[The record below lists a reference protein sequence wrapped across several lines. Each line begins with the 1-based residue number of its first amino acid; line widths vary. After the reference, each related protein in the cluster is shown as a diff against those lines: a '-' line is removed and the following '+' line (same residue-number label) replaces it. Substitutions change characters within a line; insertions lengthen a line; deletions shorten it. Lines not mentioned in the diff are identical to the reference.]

1 MRTGGKILVDQL
13 ICQGT
18 NKVFCVPGESYLEI
32 LNALYDVNDKVKV
45 YNARHEAGAA
55 NMAEAYGKLT
65 GSPGIALVTRGP
77 GACHA
82 SIGVHIAYQDSTPMI
97 LIIGQVS
104 QGTRDR
110 ESFQEIDYQAMFG
123 SISKW
128 CAEIDKVE
136 RIPEYIAKA
145 YNLATSG
152 RTGPVVLSIPEN
164 VLSQRVEITDLYPTQ
179 QCAAAPERNVDTIVK
194 NFFANA
200 EKPVIILGGPAWSE
214 EASTNVLLFATNH
227 SIPVVVGFRRQ
238 DIFDNNSQV
247 FCGALGTAVSSS
259 LLQRIKE
266 ADLLLVIG
274 SRLGDMTTQGYK
286 IFNECNEKQK
296 FIHVHVDPSE
306 IGSVY
311 SPDLGV
317 VSTSC
322 NFSEVLSNVCL
333 YQKTSWNNWC
343 KILHSEYLSDFEC
356 PIYSGS
362 LDLGKVVTELNCSLP
377 DNTIVT
383 LDAGNH
389 TGWPQRFLSYSPL
402 RRQIGSTCGAM
413 GYAVPAAVASAVS
426 FPNRQVI
433 CFVGDGGF
441 MMSGMELMTAVQN
454 AVSLIIIV
462 FNNNSYGTIRM
473 HQEREH
479 PGRVIA
485 TDLQNPNFKAMAI
498 SMGAHGE
505 LVKKTDEFLPAL
517 QRCLSQKK
525 PALIELKTDL
535 NQLSTRF
542 NLQDI

>member
-32 LNALYDVNDKVKV
+32 LNALHDVNDIVKV

-82 SIGVHIAYQDSTPMI
+82 SVGVHIAYQDSTPMI

-128 CAEIDKVE
+128 CAEIDRVE

-164 VLSQRVEITDLYPTQ
+164 VLIQRVEITDLYPTQ
-179 QCAAAPERNVDTIVK
+179 RFAAAPERNVDEMLA
-194 NFFANA
+194 NFFADA
-200 EKPVIILGGPAWSE
+200 QKPLIILGGPGWSE
-214 EASTNVLLFATNH
+214 EASTNVLLFATKH

-259 LLQRIKE
+259 LLQRIKA

-274 SRLGDMTTQGYK
+274 SRLGDITTQGYK
-286 IFNECNEKQK
+286 IFSESNKKQK

-306 IGSVY
+306 IGSVF

-322 NFSEVLSNVCL
+322 NFSKVLSNVCL
-333 YQKTSWNNWC
+333 YQKTSWSDWC
-343 KILHSEYLSDFEC
+343 KLLHSEHLSDSKY
-356 PIYSGS
+356 PIYSGP
-362 LDLGKVVTELNCSLP
+362 LDLGKIATELNCCLP

-413 GYAVPAAVASAVS
+413 GYSVPAAVASAVT
-426 FPNRQVI
+426 FPKRQVI

-441 MMSGMELMTAVQN
+441 MMSGMELMTAVQH

-542 NLQDI
+542 NLQDM

>member
-1 MRTGGKILVDQL
+1 M
-13 ICQGT
+13 
-18 NKVFCVPGESYLEI
+18 
-32 LNALYDVNDKVKV
+32 
-45 YNARHEAGAA
+45 
-55 NMAEAYGKLT
+55 
-65 GSPGIALVTRGP
+65 
-77 GACHA
+77 
-82 SIGVHIAYQDSTPMI
+82 
-97 LIIGQVS
+97 
-104 QGTRDR
+104 
-110 ESFQEIDYQAMFG
+110 
-123 SISKW
+123 
-128 CAEIDKVE
+128 
-136 RIPEYIAKA
+136 
-145 YNLATSG
+145 
-152 RTGPVVLSIPEN
+152 
-164 VLSQRVEITDLYPTQ
+164 
-179 QCAAAPERNVDTIVK
+179 
-194 NFFANA
+194 
-200 EKPVIILGGPAWSE
+200 
-214 EASTNVLLFATNH
+214 
-227 SIPVVVGFRRQ
+227 
-238 DIFDNNSQV
+238 
-247 FCGALGTAVSSS
+247 
-259 LLQRIKE
+259 
-266 ADLLLVIG
+266 
-274 SRLGDMTTQGYK
+274 
-286 IFNECNEKQK
+286 
-296 FIHVHVDPSE
+296 
-306 IGSVY
+306 
-311 SPDLGV
+311 
-317 VSTSC
+317 
-322 NFSEVLSNVCL
+322 
-333 YQKTSWNNWC
+333 
-343 KILHSEYLSDFEC
+343 HSEYLSDFEC

-413 GYAVPAAVASAVS
+413 GYSVPAAVASAVS

-517 QRCLSQKK
+517 QRCFSKKK